1 MKQAPIRFIRT
12 GFATLFFLGTAGSGW
27 GGDTEPI
34 SLAWQSSFKIVY
46 MDPGTESPVRI
57 SANSILA
64 STLPRLSARRPN
76 VVNIESGPGIA
87 TITKLVTRLNTLE
100 PADVDPSLDVRVLF
114 VFTRVDGYSAIL
126 AADSSG
132 QFEWANIKHELPTL
146 EQRKALWRALPYE
159 VVTEYPG
166 PLRQK
171 TPGEQ

>member
-1 MKQAPIRFIRT
+1 MKQAPIRFIST
-12 GFATLFFLGTAGSGW
+12 GFATIFLLVTAELGM

-34 SLAWQSSFKIVY
+34 SLAWQRSFKIVY

-57 SANSILA
+57 SAKSILA
-64 STLPRLSARRPN
+64 ATLPTLSSRRPN
-76 VVNIESGPGIA
+76 VMNIESGPGIA
-87 TITKLVTRLNTLE
+87 AITELVKKLNTWE
-100 PADVDPSLDVRVLF
+100 PADVDPSLDVRVVF

-126 AADSSG
+126 AANSSG

-171 TPGEQ
+171 RPGEQ